1 MVQWAWLGN
10 CQAAELDGPVA
21 LAECRSGVVVC
32 IFARECVRGAG
43 MQMQLQL
50 ALLRFRNNNRALR
63 QRQLRAALRGGL
75 REKNAMPLR
84 PRGGHIVNVENQP
97 REALVEHA
105 WLQRKWH
112 LRGDKIRPQRSES
125 PHCHRTHTT
134 R

>member
-21 LAECRSGVVVC
+21 LAECRNGVVVC
-32 IFARECVRGAG
+32 IFAREFVRGAA

-84 PRGGHIVNVENQP
+84 PRGGPIGHVTHQP
-97 REALVEHA
+97 RAPLLE
-105 WLQRKWH
+105 
-112 LRGDKIRPQRSES
+112 
-125 PHCHRTHTT
+125 
-134 R
+134 